1 MQFTWQ
7 MGRELAS
14 LTKDGTTYNYKYN
27 YDGLRTYKSDGTNAY
42 NYIWQD
48 GKLISQTTQLS
59 LF

>member
-14 LTKDGTTYNYKYN
+14 LTKDGITYSYKYN
-27 YDGLRTYKSDGTNAY
+27 YDGLRTYKSDGTNTY